1 MLTKITAAGYVC
13 IHARARRHTNT
24 RTRTQAQTHTHTHTC
39 THTCTHTHTHTHT
52 HRCSL
57 SALCAAYIAVSDVA
71 LDGVVAAFV
80 HFTVVW
86 MPVYRTKPSKLN

>member
-1 MLTKITAAGYVC
+1 MYVYT
-13 IHARARRHTNT
+13 HARAD
-24 RTRTQAQTHTHTHTC
+24 TQTHAHAHKHKHTHTHTC